1 MVVSVWN
8 LTGKAAKNAMSEQKA
23 SPSPDQQTLTVQQAL
38 DLAIQHQTAGR
49 LPEAE
54 SIYQQILQADPNQF
68 AALHLLGVIAYQ
80 VGKHDTAV
88 DLITKAVAIKPDLA
102 EAHNNLGNALQKLR
116 KLDEAVASY
125 HKALA
130 IKPDYAEAHYNLGLA
145 LQELGQFNE
154 AVDHYRKVTDI
165 NPDHAEA
172 HNNIG
177 NAFNDLGCLDEAV
190 ASYHKALAANPDY
203 AEAHCNL
210 GTVLQLLGR
219 KNEAVAHYHKALAI
233 KPDLPEAH
241 INFAIAL
248 NSCGHRSEALDLF
261 KSGLELVR
269 GDNPIDPMHKSFR
282 FITKVK
288 MNHDIEQFR
297 YLASMGHETERFQA
311 LVKVYDAVD
320 QEIDWP
326 SEDSKVIPLSD
337 KHLQRLGDTYNRPI
351 HVLEA
356 HEATGSTL
364 SNTLDVEK
372 ITADYFTHAF
382 GMTSFDNL
390 LNPIA
395 LASLRHFL
403 LASTIWFDFNYKG
416 GYLGAMLNDGLA
428 CPLLLQIADDLRQ
441 TFPDIFKDHKLTQSW
456 AYKYD
461 SRLTG
466 IEVHADFAAINVNF
480 WITPDTAN
488 LNSASG
494 GLVVY
499 DVEAPLDW
507 NFKTY
512 NNDQNRIRTFLADQ
526 DNGKIVVPYGENRIV
541 LFNSNLFHETDTIDF
556 KQGYENR
563 RINVTMLFGNRGN

>member
-1 MVVSVWN
+1 MPGTLYVVATPIGNMEDVT
-8 LTGKAAKNAMSEQKA
+8 LRAARVLGEVSLIAAE
-23 SPSPDQQTLTVQQAL
+23 DTRQT
-38 DLAIQHQTAGR
+38 
-49 LPEAE
+49 
-54 SIYQQILQADPNQF
+54 
-68 AALHLLGVIAYQ
+68 
-80 VGKHDTAV
+80 
-88 DLITKAVAIKPDLA
+88 
-102 EAHNNLGNALQKLR
+102 R
-116 KLDEAVASY
+116 KL
-125 HKALA
+125 LA
-130 IKPDYAEAHYNLGLA
+130 HLGLHTRMLSYNEHNAAQRTPRILRVVLEDDVA
-145 LQELGQFNE
+145 LVSDAGVPIVSDPGAGLVRAAAEQGTVVVPIPGPS
-154 AVDHYRKVTDI
+154 AVT
-165 NPDHAEA
+165 A
-172 HNNIG
+172 
-177 NAFNDLGCLDEAV
+177 
-190 ASYHKALAANPDY
+190 ALAAAGMPADAFHFLGFPPRARGARTALITRY
-203 AEAHCNL
+203 EHAPETLILFEAPHRLRATLEDLRVVL
-210 GTVLQLLGR
+210 GDRPIVVCRELTKLHEELFHGT
-219 KNEAVAHYHKALAI
+219 
-233 KPDLPEAH
+233 P
-241 INFAIAL
+241 
-248 NSCGHRSEALDLF
+248 SEALDHF
-261 KSGLELVR
+261 KIHLDIER
-269 GDNPIDPMHKSFR
+269 GDNPIDPQHQSFR
-282 FITKVK
+282 FITKAK

-297 YLASMGHETERFQA
+297 YLASLGPETGHFLA
-311 LVKVYDAVD
+311 LAKVYEAVD
-320 QEIDWP
+320 TEIEWP
-326 SEDSKVIPLSD
+326 NDDEIVIPLSD
-337 KHLQRLGDTYNRPI
+337 DHRQRLGDTYNRPI

-403 LASTIWFDFNYKG
+403 LASTIWFDFNKKG
-416 GYLGAMLNDGLA
+416 GYLGAILKDGMA

-441 TFPDIFKDHKLTQSW
+441 TLPDIFKNHLLTQLW

-526 DNGKIVVPYGENRIV
+526 DSGKIVVPYGENRIV
-541 LFNSNLFHETDTIDF
+541 LFNSNLFHETDTFDF

-563 RINVTMLFGNRGN
+563 RINITMLFGYREH